1 MSEQPE
7 LIRDAEI
14 QDPTQDRLGH
24 VELTAGLLT
33 LIAQTGTPA
42 NIALFGSWGSGKS
55 GIGRLLRAEIENGYS
70 NRMRFA
76 RFDAFKYAQ
85 NPLRRNFISVIAS
98 EIGSSN
104 RAYGPDLYRSTTS
117 SSVTFPALQL
127 LRLIGVLIAVV
138 LAILLAVSLIV
149 ALWAWLSDE
158 PVWPQLVRA
167 ASLAVP
173 SSLVPAGVVTAIVGL
188 ASKAFTS
195 THTSERA
202 ESDEEFEALFSA
214 LVREVWP
221 KRKLVI
227 FVDELDRCT
236 PADVVET
243 LDTIRTFFGIP
254 GCVFIVA
261 ADQQVLE
268 QAMTGKLRQATPLD
282 DINPYYSAGSS
293 YLDKVFQ
300 YQIAVPPLQTKSIT
314 RYAAELI
321 EEREG
326 LWRRVNAR
334 AVASILVPAHVR
346 SPRRVKHLLNSFVL
360 AFRLAEARAAAGQL
374 DLDVAA
380 NAEALAR
387 VVCLQVEFPL
397 FARDMVA
404 DPDLPSHVL
413 GVHSKKEE
421 YWTDHPGVS
430 ELVKKIATSYA
441 LNQRAAAA
449 VVAAEDD
456 QSDEVEQVEK
466 SHTDQLLGYLE
477 RTNNVQGPYRD
488 LLFLESS
495 GARTTLPTASA
506 MELETAAQN
515 GSLTEVRR
523 VLATFDE
530 DQKVASLDYL
540 AAGIR
545 DAVGVEVPNFAR
557 AILASAEFTELTPDR
572 AEAVLLEV
580 EPILLRDDAVIDADT
595 TTGAWRLAATA
606 ASDRGRM
613 VAKRIVEQG
622 FVHASNEQ
630 AVSALQ
636 HYALLDEESEL
647 VASILSDRI
656 LSAEIRLFLD
666 QFVEIDEAQRVAML
680 RATEKELAQAIVAA
694 FEAHSSWRKASE
706 PPAASAGT
714 RRSAAVA
721 ETEVGPEPFNPAT
734 SLEALSALG
743 HKLDESETAMRE
755 QLVSILLHVDEKD
768 ARDATEILLDG
779 LSAIRNPLAARVLKV
794 MQRRRTPGWSR
805 WTRPVVVDG
814 LTEDPAAKRAV
825 IDAARLLWTRLFQAE
840 SADTF
845 EEYERGL
852 SVVGHLLDDLSEAD
866 RRTVGADALPSARI
880 AIDTASASEV
890 RQQLAA
896 LRAYANAG
904 LAAADDLREL
914 QLLAILGSLEG
925 DVAAVDVEEVDDAVR
940 EALDEFV
947 RCSEGLASEALAADL
962 ERISAAVKDSTW
974 LDSDSGVD
982 LTAQILAVSSE
993 FAIAHPELHL
1003 GAEEVTNIIAER
1015 TPVPSR
1021 LLQRWLGYTILD
1033 VGAVLGVLKP
1043 VLSQNPPAVIVA
1055 AFSTWVQKQPPPERF
1070 VVSEQF
1076 LGITEERRW
1085 ADSVLHALRLSD
1097 LESQDLVGLLEQR
1110 YEAETTNEGRT
1121 YVLRVWAC
1129 ASPLGDAARRTLIEG
1144 ILVPMLR
1151 LNQGAADNA
1160 ISWAGR
1166 IAKPVPSGAKQALRG
1181 AVIQAS
1187 ERSGLTGKADRL
1199 LRELGLAPRPKPRI
1213 FSRRR

>member
-70 NRMRFA
+70 KKMRFA

-98 EIGSSN
+98 EIGSN
-104 RAYGPDLYRSTTS
+104 DRAYGPDLYRSTTS
-117 SSVTFPALQL
+117 SNVTFPALQL
-127 LRLIGVLIAVV
+127 LRLVGVLIAVV

-149 ALWAWLSDE
+149 AFWAWLSNE

-173 SSLVPAGVVTAIVGL
+173 SSLVPAGVITAIVGL

-214 LVREVWP
+214 LVGEVWP

-236 PADVVET
+236 PSDVVET
-243 LDTIRTFFGIP
+243 LDTIRTFFGVP

-326 LWRRVNAR
+326 LWQRVNAR

-413 GVHSKKEE
+413 GVRSKKEE
-421 YWTDHPGVS
+421 YWTDRPGVS
-430 ELVKKIATSYA
+430 ELVRKIATSYA
-441 LNQRAAAA
+441 MNERAAAA

-515 GSLTEVRR
+515 GSLMAVRR
-523 VLATFDE
+523 VLATFNE
-530 DQKVASLDYL
+530 DQKVQGLDFL

-580 EPILLRDDAVIDADT
+580 EPILVRDDAVIDAET

-606 ASDRGRM
+606 ASERGRM
-613 VAKRIVEQG
+613 VAKRIVEQD
-622 FVHASNEQ
+622 FVHASDEQ
-630 AVSALQ
+630 AVSALK
-636 HYALLDEESEL
+636 HYALLDEESQL
-647 VASILSDRI
+647 VASLISDRI
-656 LSAEIRLFLD
+656 LDGNVRMFLD
-666 QFVEIDEAQRVAML
+666 QFLEIEEAQRVMML
-680 RATEKELAQAIVAA
+680 RTTEEDLAQAIVAA
-694 FEAHSSWRKASE
+694 IQAHSSWRKASE
-706 PPAASAGT
+706 PPAPPAGA
-714 RRSAAVA
+714 RRSPTVE
-721 ETEVGPEPFNPAT
+721 ETEIGPEPFDPAA
-734 SLEALSALG
+734 SLEALSAFG
-743 HKLDESETAMRE
+743 QKLDDSETAMRE
-755 QLVSILLHVDEKD
+755 QLVSVLVRIDEQE
-768 ARDATEILLDG
+768 ARNTVEILLDG
-779 LSAIRNPLAARVLKV
+779 LKAIQNPLAARVLEA
-794 MQRRRTPGWSR
+794 MQRRQTSEWSR
-805 WTRPVVVDG
+805 WTRPVVVEG
-814 LTEDPAAKRAV
+814 LTADPAAKRAV
-825 IDAARLLWTRLFQAE
+825 TDAARLLWTRLFRVD

-845 EEYERGL
+845 EEYERGV
-852 SVVGHLLDDLSEAD
+852 SVVAHLLDDLSDAD
-866 RRTVGADALPSARI
+866 RRAFGAAALPSART
-880 AIDTASASEV
+880 ANDAASASDL
-890 RQQLAA
+890 RKLLAA
-896 LRAYANAG
+896 LRLYSSAG
-904 LAAADDLREL
+904 LAAAGHLRKL
-914 QLLAILGSLEG
+914 HLSAILGSLEE
-925 DVAAVDVEEVDDAVR
+925 DVAAVDIQEVDDAVR
-940 EALDEFV
+940 EALDDFA
-947 RCSEGLASEALAADL
+947 RYSEGVAGEGLTEDL
-962 ERISAAVKDSTW
+962 GRISEAVKDSTW
-974 LDSDSGVD
+974 LDSDSGID
-982 LTAQILAVSSE
+982 LIAQILALSPE
-993 FAIAHPELHL
+993 FAIAHPVLHL
-1003 GAEEVTNIIAER
+1003 GAEEVSSIIAER
-1015 TPVPSR
+1015 TPVPSQ
-1021 LLQRWLGYTILD
+1021 LLQRWLGYTLLD
-1033 VGAVLGVLKP
+1033 ASAVLGVLKP
-1043 VLSQNPPAVIVA
+1043 VLSQNPPALIIA
-1055 AFSTWVQKQPPPERF
+1055 AFSAWVQKQPSTGRLAI
-1070 VVSEQF
+1070 SEQF
-1076 LGITEERRW
+1076 LGATEERRW
-1085 ADSVLHALRLSD
+1085 EDSVLHALRLSD
-1097 LESQDLVGLLEQR
+1097 LESQDLIGLLEQR

-1121 YVLRVWAC
+1121 YLLRVWAS
-1129 ASPLGDAARRTLIEG
+1129 ASPLGDATRRTLIEG
-1144 ILVPMLR
+1144 LLVPMLR

-1160 ISWAGR
+1160 LSWAGR
-1166 IAKPVPSGAKQALRG
+1166 VAKPVPSGSKQALRG

-1199 LRELGLAPRPKPRI
+1199 LSELGLAPRPKPRL
-1213 FSRRR
+1213 FSHRK